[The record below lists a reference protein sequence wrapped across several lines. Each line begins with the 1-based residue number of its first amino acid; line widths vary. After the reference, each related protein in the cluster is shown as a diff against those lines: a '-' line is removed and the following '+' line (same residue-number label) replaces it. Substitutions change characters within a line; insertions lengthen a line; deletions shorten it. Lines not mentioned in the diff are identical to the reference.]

1 MTQQPDLQQLLLERK
16 GGRSYDRLSED
27 CGGIP
32 TDKRLNQIAKH
43 GIKNFPDA
51 ATIEG
56 LSTGLNVS
64 VTSVVLSAARSLG
77 LKVGVTDPDSL
88 TIAGVSKL
96 PSSAQN
102 LIVTL
107 AQEMVSLQ
115 GSN

>member
-1 MTQQPDLQQLLLERK
+1 MTQQPNIQQLVLDRK
-16 GGRSYDRLSED
+16 GGRTFTRLMED
-27 CGGIP
+27 CGGVP
-32 TDKRLNQIAKH
+32 TDKRLNQITQH

-64 VTSVVLSAARSLG
+64 VTSVVLACARSLG

-88 TIAGVSKL
+88 TITGVSKL
-96 PSSAQN
+96 PLSSQN

-107 AQEMVSLQ
+107 AQEMVALK
-115 GSN
+115 GAD